1 MIKKYNFLLAFLM
14 ISTSTIFSQ
23 QLENSTLWEISGN
36 GLKQSS
42 YLFGTIH
49 ISCDATLSDEVKKAL
64 DKTGQLVLEIDMDDP
79 ALQSKMMAGLMMKE
93 GKTIK
98 DFVSEEEYIAIDSLF
113 IKNLG
118 MSVNFMQNMKPSLLS
133 AAFYPNLIDCS
144 SQSFETELMKVA
156 KEQGEEVKGLETIED
171 QMQVFDDIPY
181 EDQVKDLIKSAKDN
195 LAKDRVILAK
205 MLEVYK
211 NQDITK
217 MLEMTGEESSSISDH
232 LDKLLYNRNKKWIP
246 RIGIYA
252 KEKPTFFGVGAGH
265 LAGENGVI
273 LLLRKAGYTVTP
285 VQQ

>member
-1 MIKKYNFLLAFLM
+1 MKKILFVLTLTI
-14 ISTSTIFSQ
+14 ISVSSLSAQ
-23 QLENSTLWEISGN
+23 KLENSTLWKISGN

-49 ISCDATLSDEVKKAL
+49 ISCDATLSNEVRKAL
-64 DKTGQLVLEIDMDDP
+64 DKTGQLVLEVDMDDP
-79 ALQSKMMAGLMMKE
+79 TMQSKMMSGIMMKD

-98 DFVSEEEYIAIDSLF
+98 DLVSKEEFIAIDSLF

-133 AAFYPNLIDCS
+133 AAFYPSLLDCS
-144 SQSFETELMKVA
+144 SQSFESELMKVA
-156 KEQGEEVKGLETIED
+156 KKQGEEVKGLETIED

-181 EDQVKDLIKSAKDN
+181 EDQVKDLIRSAKDN
-195 LAKDRVILAK
+195 LAYDRVILAK
-205 MLEVYK
+205 MLKVYR
-211 NQDITK
+211 NQNITK
-217 MLEMTGEESSSISDH
+217 MLEMTGDEGSGISDY
-232 LDKLLYNRNKKWIP
+232 LDEILYNRNKKWIP
-246 RIGIYA
+246 KIEVYV

-273 LLLRKAGYTVTP
+273 LLLRKAGYTVTA